1 MISSKHYIELWVNRK
16 MVELEDQDSLG
27 IRLNAVLFNPTKVTT
42 TKSEYS
48 FSFDVPST
56 PNNDKIFNYG
66 SNLSRLNKFHGRYS
80 AVVVA
85 DGDEIFRGSMIV
97 EKYDASK
104 KMYSCNLVNVKTN
117 TLEDIFGEKKL
128 TDYKWMIDY
137 SGATTINSVNSDMT
151 SKYYFP
157 FLSYGVFQKD
167 YVTSDKVGETYTS
180 KFLIDKYCKFYHSSF
195 FPSINVSEEL
205 RKLLEAEGYT
215 VNGSLFNDPWLSN
228 VY

>member
-56 PNNDKIFNYG
+56 PNNDRIFNYG
-66 SNLSRLNKFHGRYS
+66 NNLSRLNKFHGRYS

-97 EKYDASK
+97 EKYDA
-104 KMYSCNLVNVKTN
+104 
-117 TLEDIFGEKKL
+117 
-128 TDYKWMIDY
+128 
-137 SGATTINSVNSDMT
+137 
-151 SKYYFP
+151 
-157 FLSYGVFQKD
+157 
-167 YVTSDKVGETYTS
+167 
-180 KFLIDKYCKFYHSSF
+180 
-195 FPSINVSEEL
+195 
-205 RKLLEAEGYT
+205 R
-215 VNGSLFNDPWLSN
+215 
-228 VY
+228 